1 MKETHVADRITLPP
15 LLIVVI
21 MIIMTGCQPA
31 QSGTNVV
38 SYDSV
43 ELEISLKY
51 PSQGIMEKRSP
62 LNLKLSFENVG
73 QIEILSRDFTVLS
86 PFTSN
91 NYLDDGDANLV
102 KREHLLTVTTW
113 SSLMAQPS
121 KSQDYET
128 SIMEMRTLFLV
139 DSLIVP
145 LSDRARCPLF
155 WRIGNNTTRW
165 ETDDNS
171 IPPEALERPR
181 AADHLMLFWWRY
193 KKLHAPY
200 STEQPGYKL
209 ISYFS

>member
-1 MKETHVADRITLPP
+1 MKETQVADRIYRL

-21 MIIMTGCQPA
+21 MIIMIGCQPA

-91 NYLDDGDANLV
+91 NYLDDEDANLV
-102 KREHLLTVTTW
+102 LEAW
-113 SSLMAQPS
+113 ANIYSPS
-121 KSQDYET
+121 GTMVISDGPTPLKVNDYET
-128 SIMEMRTLFLV
+128 SIMEMRTLEGSVAIIAAVLPDDERALLF
-139 DSLIVP
+139 IAVP
-145 LSDRARCPLF
+145 EDVQANKQELRQILEDML
-155 WRIGNNTTRW
+155 TTVQ
-165 ETDDNS
+165 T
-171 IPPEALERPR
+171 
-181 AADHLMLFWWRY
+181 Y
-193 KKLHAPY
+193 AP
-200 STEQPGYKL
+200 Q
-209 ISYFS
+209 